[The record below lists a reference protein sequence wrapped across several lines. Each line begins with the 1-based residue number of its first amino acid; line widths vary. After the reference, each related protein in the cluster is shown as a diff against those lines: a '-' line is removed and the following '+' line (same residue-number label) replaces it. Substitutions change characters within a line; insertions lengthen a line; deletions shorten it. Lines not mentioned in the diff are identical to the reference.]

1 MITINFRSIPTLI
14 ANHHFLYL
22 QLEKVEFTF
31 IGPEWGDD
39 DGNENGNDH
48 GDGGKDNNG
57 AAGNSP
63 GGDKKPKSAAQLEG
77 EVMVGELVAATE
89 GLMCTMEVILDK
101 SNVYLSFGQSI
112 CAWVLRSSSVP
123 IVKFTQPS
131 NLPSVSFNFRTPW
144 GASCT
149 ARGRRRSRSHGR
161 CRSKWGPTSGSTPS
175 DTSSSAGSR
184 PRRGSAASQSRVR

>member
-1 MITINFRSIPTLI
+1 MPDYCPFLLIYEILTQSNHRQADHMITINFRSIPTLI

-101 SNVYLSFGQSI
+101 SNVYLSFCSI
-112 CAWVLRSSSVP
+112 
-123 IVKFTQPS
+123 
-131 NLPSVSFNFRTPW
+131 NLCVGLALFQCPNSEIHATFQLTL
-144 GASCT
+144 CLI
-149 ARGRRRSRSHGR
+149 
-161 CRSKWGPTSGSTPS
+161 
-175 DTSSSAGSR
+175 
-184 PRRGSAASQSRVR
+184 